1 MLMFCILYC
10 LQKNLKLGLW
20 CQFGRTTLCVDT
32 IWILGHV
39 GELPLLFVVML
50 SHPADFLI

>member
-1 MLMFCILYC
+1 MFCILHC